1 MRTRITIGMI
11 IIFVVSAGLFCGIMS
26 YTTWN
31 TQRSEAKRYSVSE
44 LNALVWKLN
53 SENYPMDIKDSP
65 YIKDTILRYR
75 IQQYASLSR
84 EDMDYVL
91 QKGEEDIF
99 NNSSINAS
107 YILDSM
113 KTDEIEMGNEKYRA
127 AFFKYGSRYYS
138 VAGGT
143 IMYDGEEY
151 DISVVRDVT
160 ESMNRVR
167 MVAVWCIFI
176 NLGIVIVSI
185 VISILFLKHSF
196 APLEQLKES
205 TRAIAQGDYGQRI
218 GSVRKDEVGE
228 LADSFDRMGEAVEL
242 HIREVENKVEEQDML
257 IHALAHEMKTPV
269 TAIAGYAFALQSAN
283 ISEKQQEEAVS
294 FIDMESRR
302 LERLSSKLT
311 QLIMAEH
318 NRIELQSISVHA
330 FAKQLEGILVPK
342 ADRQNVSLHI
352 EVPEDDYNIEG
363 DADLLCVLLTNLYD
377 NAYKAG
383 ACRIGIHFAVNEWTV
398 TDNGCGIPEDELTK
412 IMQPFYQGDKSRSD
426 EGFGLG
432 LAICKKIA
440 DLHRMELRIMS
451 VVGEGS
457 CVYMTINC

>member
-242 HIREVENKVEEQDML
+242 HIREVENKV
-257 IHALAHEMKTPV
+257 
-269 TAIAGYAFALQSAN
+269 
-283 ISEKQQEEAVS
+283 
-294 FIDMESRR
+294 
-302 LERLSSKLT
+302 
-311 QLIMAEH
+311 
-318 NRIELQSISVHA
+318 
-330 FAKQLEGILVPK
+330 
-342 ADRQNVSLHI
+342 
-352 EVPEDDYNIEG
+352 
-363 DADLLCVLLTNLYD
+363 
-377 NAYKAG
+377 
-383 ACRIGIHFAVNEWTV
+383 
-398 TDNGCGIPEDELTK
+398 
-412 IMQPFYQGDKSRSD
+412 
-426 EGFGLG
+426 
-432 LAICKKIA
+432 
-440 DLHRMELRIMS
+440 
-451 VVGEGS
+451 
-457 CVYMTINC
+457 